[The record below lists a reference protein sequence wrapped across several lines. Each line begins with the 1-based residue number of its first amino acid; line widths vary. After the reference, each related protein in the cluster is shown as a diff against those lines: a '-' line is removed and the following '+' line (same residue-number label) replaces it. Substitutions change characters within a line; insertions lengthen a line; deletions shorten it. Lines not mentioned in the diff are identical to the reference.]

1 MKSREIPTDEEIAE
15 LLSLLINGGYNCR
28 EYGGKE
34 RKYKGMT
41 RIDVWNESINSDEV
55 LFRDAADDDLTL
67 LMARNSRYQ
76 KIKRNGVFV
85 ELYGK
90 KVWFKNDETAFN
102 VGREVYVRYDPAN
115 MNEVRVYDRETDSF
129 LWVYQRADYLSIP
142 YIAGDTAGQEKLAV
156 AMANQRITKKAIKQR
171 VSMYTDCET
180 IDVLAAR
187 INEAAAN
194 IEKMHIQRPENV
206 EFLTVQYTEKE
217 EHNYQNI
224 QITAAQDELAEL
236 REMNDRL
243 QKAKGA

>member
-1 MKSREIPTDEEIAE
+1 
-15 LLSLLINGGYNCR
+15 
-28 EYGGKE
+28 
-34 RKYKGMT
+34 
-41 RIDVWNESINSDEV
+41 
-55 LFRDAADDDLTL
+55 
-67 LMARNSRYQ
+67 
-76 KIKRNGVFV
+76 
-85 ELYGK
+85 
-90 KVWFKNDETAFN
+90 
-102 VGREVYVRYDPAN
+102 

-142 YIAGDTAGQEKLAV
+142 YIAGDTVGQEKLAV

-224 QITAAQDELAEL
+224 QINYSKFQI
-236 REMNDRL
+236 
-243 QKAKGA
+243 